1 MGSTW
6 AEHRVFALSM
16 QVYGNVNKYVINMLG
31 KAVIVEDTE
40 KRSLKLLPEDHW
52 KRYFIPFDESVSF
65 FSFSSLSLSLYI
77 YIYMLLIHIGWTFF
91 WINLY

>member
-65 FSFSSLSLSLYI
+65 FSFSSLSLSI
-77 YIYMLLIHIGWTFF
+77 YIYACDTYRLDFCF
-91 WINLY
+91 INLY